1 MLHRLFSSFGK
12 QELFFDLVPG
22 LFIAVDSHVAG
33 AQALGYV
40 GSIVAAPGLW
50 STGST
55 VVPHGLSYST
65 ACGIFPDQGS
75 NPCLLYFYH

>member
-50 STGST
+50 STGSIAM
-55 VVPHGLSYST
+55 VHRLSCST
-65 ACGIFPDQGS
+65 GCGIFMGQVS
-75 NPCLLYFYH
+75 NPGLLH

>member
-12 QELFFDLVPG
+12 QELFFDSVTG

-40 GSIVAAPGLW
+40 GSIVAAPRLW
-50 STGST
+50 STGSIPMVPRLICST
-55 VVPHGLSYST
+55 GCGVFLGQVV
-65 ACGIFPDQGS
+65 
-75 NPCLLYFYH
+75 NPGFLH